1 MNSGINIKV
10 EASIEKK
17 ELIIFLGNMF
27 MTQMVNLYFH

>member
-10 EASIEKK
+10 EASIEK